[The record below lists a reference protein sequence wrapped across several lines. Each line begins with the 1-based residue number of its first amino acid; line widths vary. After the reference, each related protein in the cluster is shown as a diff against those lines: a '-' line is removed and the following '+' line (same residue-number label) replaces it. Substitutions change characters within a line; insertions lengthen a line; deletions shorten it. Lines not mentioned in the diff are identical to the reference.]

1 MCVFIAVSESQKGR
15 LIRTY
20 DLVGVEIKIDY
31 MMNDGMRSWVVISV
45 ISRVLNCTFWSVLW
59 NHTEFMRVD
68 EHIQSTRT
76 KAHSESSRR
85 RFEIAQRFTQDPR
98 GYRKN
103 AREFNTRTSRGRR
116 G

>member
-1 MCVFIAVSESQKGR
+1 MRVFIAVSESQKGR

-59 NHTEFMRVD
+59 ITPNSCAWMNTSKAPEPKHTASHQGVGVKSPRDSHKIQEGTEKCARV
-68 EHIQSTRT
+68 
-76 KAHSESSRR
+76 
-85 RFEIAQRFTQDPR
+85 
-98 GYRKN
+98 
-103 AREFNTRTSRGRR
+103 
-116 G
+116 